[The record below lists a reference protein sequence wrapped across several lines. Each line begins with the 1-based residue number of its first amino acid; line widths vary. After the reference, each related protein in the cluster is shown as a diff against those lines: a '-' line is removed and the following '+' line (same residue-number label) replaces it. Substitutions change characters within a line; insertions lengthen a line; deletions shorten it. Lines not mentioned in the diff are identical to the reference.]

1 MGIVKTD
8 QKTEEYIKS
17 FMDNNGESGN
27 GPAISNYQLE
37 SSVNLYN
44 KMLESENGSVCQF
57 ATNAGGFCTY
67 HYYKKN
73 DKIYLLHCY
82 MQKIQHYHI
91 VDEKWMA
98 TQKECL
104 ERYL

>member
-17 FMDNNGESGN
+17 FMVNNGESGN

-73 DKIYLLHCY
+73 DKIYLLDCY

>member
-73 DKIYLLHCY
+73 DKIYLLDCY